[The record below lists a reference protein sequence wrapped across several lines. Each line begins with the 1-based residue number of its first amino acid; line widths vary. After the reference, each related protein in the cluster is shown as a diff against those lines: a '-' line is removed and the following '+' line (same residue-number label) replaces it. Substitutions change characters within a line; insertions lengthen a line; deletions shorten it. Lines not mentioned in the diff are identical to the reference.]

1 MLFSEAEVRAM
12 KRILAVFVAASVCGC
27 SAGLMQAESTWT
39 GSRVPA
45 GAGDFMVGDE
55 EAGGFGRFAARLG
68 WSFYLGAEDAVDPR
82 FMMGFGYI
90 MPFDF
95 GDVEVGLD
103 IVPDWKYWFDNVYY
117 NLRGDYIYWLGETG
131 LALTG
136 GLGFFMENNPEFD
149 GTLKGSFFVHMDIGA
164 LYLINIKGIEFDG
177 RLALQ
182 IPFGG
187 DKLNVGSVVML
198 CANYAF

>member
-1 MLFSEAEVRAM
+1 M
-12 KRILAVFVAASVCGC
+12 KRILAVFVAAAVCGC
-27 SAGLMQAESTWT
+27 SAGLMQAESVWT
-39 GSRVPA
+39 ESRVPA
-45 GAGDFMVGDE
+45 GAGDYLEGDE

-68 WSFYLGAEDAVDPR
+68 MSIYAGADNEVDPR
-82 FMMGFGYI
+82 LTMGFGYI

-103 IVPDWKYWFDNVYY
+103 IVPDMADWFNNVYY

-131 LALTG
+131 LAVTG
-136 GLGFFMENNPEFD
+136 GLGFFMENNAEFD
-149 GTLKGSFFVHMDIGA
+149 GKLEGSFFMHMDIGA
-164 LYLINIKGIEFDG
+164 LYLINNKGVESDG

-187 DKLNVGSVVML
+187 DKRNVGSVVML
-198 CANYAF
+198 SANYAF